1 MRICRR
7 VAVLASLIAVAASA
21 GCTASAA
28 PARIPAEPAVGPIP
42 SVLKSVDLR
51 MPVQAYLPTA
61 AQDDRLGVA
70 RVHLIQRCLA
80 DFHVAYPVQPVRGS
94 DYGPRSETDRR
105 YGITD
110 AGLARSQ
117 GYGLG
122 DRDPARIKK
131 PKQPDLGADGVTAL
145 TGSGQS
151 VVRGKAVP
159 PGGCIAKADTELAK
173 AVPAGV
179 DVSKAGQLQRWSFER
194 SRQDSRVVAVFKAWS
209 QCMTTAGFRYADPM
223 TVMGDPAFE
232 ADPASAHEIAVA
244 LADIRCKEQTNVVGV
259 WFTVESAY
267 QEREI
272 AKDRA
277 GYEAIRSAISARDAF
292 ASGLV

>member
-1 MRICRR
+1 MRIYRR
-7 VAVLASLIAVAASA
+7 AAILASLVAVAASA
-21 GCTASAA
+21 ACTASAV
-28 PARIPAEPAVGPIP
+28 PASVPAEPAVGPIP
-42 SVLKSVDLR
+42 VLLKSVDLR
-51 MPVQAYLPTA
+51 MPIQDYLPTA
-61 AQDDRLGVA
+61 EQDDRLGVA
-70 RVHLIQRCLA
+70 RVRLIQKCLA
-80 DFHVAYPVQPVRGS
+80 DFHFAYPVEPVRGS

-122 DRDPARIKK
+122 DRDPARIVK

-159 PGGCIAKADTELAK
+159 SGGCIAKADAELAK

-179 DVSKAGQLQRWSFER
+179 DVSKPGQLQHWSFER

-209 QCMTTAGFRYADPM
+209 QCMDKTGYRYADPM
-223 TVMGDPAFE
+223 AVMGDPAFDT
-232 ADPASAHEIAVA
+232 DPAAAREIAIA

-267 QEREI
+267 QQREI
-272 AKDRA
+272 TANRA
-277 GYEAIRSAISARDAF
+277 GYQAIRSAISARDAF
-292 ASGLV
+292 ASGLI